1 MIVMR
6 LHHECL
12 VNICITF
19 FGLQLLELQSNKY
32 TATQYYMNGLN
43 KLSKYTTQL
52 MLLSLRDYTLIFFS
66 SLMICNSTTDEIF
79 ASYSVYFLFMLYF
92 DSREQNLA

>member
-52 MLLSLRDYTLIFFS
+52 MLLSL
-66 SLMICNSTTDEIF
+66 
-79 ASYSVYFLFMLYF
+79 
-92 DSREQNLA
+92 